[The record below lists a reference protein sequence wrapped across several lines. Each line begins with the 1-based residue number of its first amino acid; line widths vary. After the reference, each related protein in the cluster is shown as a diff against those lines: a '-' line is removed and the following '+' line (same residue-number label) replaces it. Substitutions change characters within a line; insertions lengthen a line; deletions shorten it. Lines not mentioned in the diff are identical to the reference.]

1 MNPLMKNQQN
11 SKEQEAFLHYIES
24 EDIHLKTVDDCKT
37 YLDYS
42 YRFYG
47 YPHHKV
53 IEDLVTIAEDLEEKV
68 EHIESF
74 SWLSARY

>member
-68 EHIESF
+68 ERK
-74 SWLSARY
+74 AGY

>member
-11 SKEQEAFLHYIES
+11 SIEQEAFLHYIDN
-24 EDIHLKTVDDCKT
+24 EDIHLDTVSDCKQ

-53 IEDLVTIAEDLEEKV
+53 IEDLLAISEKLEKGKNK
-68 EHIESF
+68 
-74 SWLSARY
+74 